1 MPNLSG
7 SLAISGSL
15 ILFDGTNTVNFTA
28 TGSSAS
34 FTSSFA
40 NTSGC
45 TNKVNIYSTASG
57 DTSMH
62 VTLVPDLSTGCQ
74 YTYVDQQL
82 RYDAVSNLLYT
93 TAEYALNATTATS
106 ASYVLNAVSS
116 SFARTASIAT
126 SAITAQTASY
136 VQTAQTASYAQNAQT
151 ASYVL
156 NAVSSSFATTA
167 NNININSLNSSD
179 TTVSLVMVPNQTTGS
194 QSTIIDSKLYFNA
207 ADNVLTTDNLEVA
220 ANITSSGDLRFLV
233 AGNAVVRPIID
244 LVPNGTA
251 SFNPNIT
258 TTTAYANYGI
268 NLITTASAQSNCF
281 RLPQTPV
288 KGKTVTVINNSGIN
302 VIAFP
307 SVAGGE
313 VNGIINGYV
322 ILPSDGKSYSFDCYE
337 NPLPGGWSL
346 GNSPTPGITT
356 ISTGEIN
363 WAFTNT
369 ASSVIGYVNDSIK
382 GLGGGLA
389 AGAPSFGLDLPQ
401 YVAGNSSWTWQGTNY
416 SMAYATLFPDTI
428 PGTGVWKSIDSMQ
441 IQTNITGGLAS
452 SFYSTFA
459 MGYVNE
465 LYYNPSNPNY
475 SPSSTQPWA
484 YQIYQSPS
492 YATFNANVRNPWF
505 AARPGTLGSY
515 NGSGFLGNP
524 QQTITEV
531 IPGTFTPSQAS
542 PYTSD
547 NIGDP
552 GTLIFNLYGFP
563 AYAGLLGLRMLGRN
577 YIGSFYHPSEGLL
590 DNWYI
595 TSISPFFATYAG
607 APFIPNIKF
616 NTVFNVQI

>member
-1 MPNLSG
+1 MPYISG

-15 ILFDGTNTVNFTA
+15 ILFDGRDTVSITA
-28 TGSSAS
+28 TGSSAN

-40 NTSGC
+40 TTASYAVSSGC
-45 TNKVNIYSTASG
+45 TNKVNIFSTASG
-57 DTSMH
+57 DTNMF

-82 RYDAVSNLLYT
+82 RYDAVSNLLYAT
-93 TAEYALNATTATS
+93 SEYAINATSATSSSYALNATS
-106 ASYVLNAVSS
+106 AS
-116 SFARTASIAT
+116 FAGTASIAT

-136 VQTAQTASYAQNAQT
+136 V
-151 ASYVL
+151 L
-156 NAVSSSFATTA
+156 NAVSSSIATTA

-268 NLITTASAQSNCF
+268 NLITTASLQANCF

-313 VNGIINGYV
+313 VNGIINGYA

-346 GNSPTPGITT
+346 GNSPTPGNTT

-363 WAFTNT
+363 WAFTST
-369 ASSVIGYVNDSIK
+369 TSSVIGYVNDSIK
-382 GLGGGLA
+382 GFGGGYA
-389 AGAPSFGLDLPQ
+389 NGSFIYSLSLPQ
-401 YVAGNSSWTWQGTNY
+401 YEAGNNSYTFQGTSY
-416 SMAYATLFPDTI
+416 SYAYAHIAPDTI
-428 PGTGVWKSIDSMQ
+428 PGTGVWKSIDSIQ

-452 SFYSTFA
+452 SFYSTFGMA
-459 MGYVNE
+459 FVNE

-475 SPSSTQPWA
+475 SPSNLQPWGNS
-484 YQIYQSPS
+484 IYSSPS
-492 YATFNANVRNPWF
+492 YISFNTNVRNPWF
-505 AARPGTLGSY
+505 AARPGTMGYL
-515 NGSGFLGNP
+515 NGTANGMNAG
-524 QQTITEV
+524 QTDIDV
-531 IPGTFTPSQAS
+531 IPGTFTSSSSS
-542 PYTSD
+542 PYTSN

-552 GTLIFNLYGFP
+552 GTLIINLSNFP
-563 AYAGLLGLRMLGRN
+563 TYVGNVGLKMIGRN
-577 YIGSFYHPSEGLL
+577 YVGSFVHPTQGLL
-590 DNWYI
+590 DNWYS
-595 TSISPFFATYAG
+595 TKFSPFLG
-607 APFIPNIKF
+607 AYPGTPYIPNIKF